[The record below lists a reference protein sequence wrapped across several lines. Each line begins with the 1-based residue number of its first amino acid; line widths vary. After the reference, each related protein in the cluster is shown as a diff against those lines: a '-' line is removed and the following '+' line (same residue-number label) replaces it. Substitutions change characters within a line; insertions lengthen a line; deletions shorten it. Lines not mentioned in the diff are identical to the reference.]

1 MTFRNDV
8 RPRYSDPLCSPREFP
23 RRTDSDIAR
32 YGTHTYIKHTHMHS
46 RGEDYIIN
54 SPKRE
59 TIALHGRAFLRKGT
73 SRAINQTLCRVS

>member
-1 MTFRNDV
+1 MTFRDDV

-23 RRTDSDIAR
+23 RRTGNDTTDIAR
-32 YGTHTYIKHTHMHS
+32 YGS

-54 SPKRE
+54 SPRRE

-73 SRAINQTLCRVS
+73 SRAINQTLSRVS